1 MALPVSHIMRSN
13 LAFCEEASRLVRVGA
28 TMLAEHVGSVI
39 VRKGEQSVGVITTS
53 DLIRAAMAGRDFE
66 VTQARDI
73 MSEPIETCDIDSS
86 FDVVLAQMEKTGRG
100 RIVVTRQGRAVG
112 IVKRTILERFK
123 GISGLYTFSPKT
135 HSLPF
140 RRGSGSTT
148 S

>member
-13 LAFCEEASRLVRVGA
+13 LVFCEEATRLVRVGA
-28 TMLAEHVGSVI
+28 TMLAAHVGSIV
-39 VRKGEQSVGVITTS
+39 VRKGEQSVGIITSS

-73 MSEPIETCDIDSS
+73 MSAPIETCDSGSNLDE
-86 FDVVLAQMEKTGRG
+86 VLALMERTGRG
-100 RIVVTRQGRAVG
+100 RIVVTRQGRAIG

-140 RRGSGSTT
+140 RRGSGSST